1 MCRVNPLGSRSDAQT
16 GTLKLKAQFTNLDGR
31 LFANQFVNVRM
42 HVDTL
47 TNAVQIS
54 SAAI

>member
-42 HVDTL
+42 HVYTL

-54 SAAI
+54 SADI